1 MEAKKVLLKLLH
13 SGMTKQELRNS
24 LKKSNIREIKIV
36 LKNISENTYS
46 ISGQAISKEEL
57 ERMKDEEYTSAVFP
71 VVCYTSE
78 SIEIANSEESISM

>member
-13 SGMTKQELRNS
+13 SEMTKQELRNS

-46 ISGQAISKEEL
+46 ISGQAISKEDL
-57 ERMKDEEYTSAVFP
+57 ERMKNIHQQFP
-71 VVCYTSE
+71 R
-78 SIEIANSEESISM
+78 